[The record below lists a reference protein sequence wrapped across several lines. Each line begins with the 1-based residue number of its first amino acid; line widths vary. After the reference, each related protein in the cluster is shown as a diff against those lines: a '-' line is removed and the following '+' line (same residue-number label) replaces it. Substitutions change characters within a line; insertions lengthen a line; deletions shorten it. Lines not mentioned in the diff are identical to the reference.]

1 MSQEQA
7 SCEAIQSHRE
17 GVAEIVL
24 QGYCRDLPME
34 VVSKIIEI
42 NRHYGSWAAMEA
54 AIAMVTLARLRA

>member
-17 GVAEIVL
+17 GVTETVL
-24 QGYCRDLPME
+24 WGYCRDLPMK

-42 NRHYGSWAAMEA
+42 NRRYGSWAAMEA
-54 AIAMVTLARLRA
+54 AIAVVTFAQM